1 MSLLVATDV
10 MYFPI
15 LTSVVKF
22 DKKAL
27 NIADQQNAHIASVA
41 TNAVVQL

>member
-27 NIADQQNAHIASVA
+27 NIDQLLNSDAFIVEPLS
-41 TNAVVQL
+41 